1 MFYYA
6 GSLKIQHNMQMQTS
20 SAWESFYVMS
30 DLILARVSE
39 TLATEQ
45 SLESLVRQLLEMLE
59 IVTDMESTYLTK
71 VDITARLQHIL
82 YARNSK
88 QMTIP
93 EGLSVTLF
101 SNDVPERWPECEAA
115 KALGITTYM
124 SIPVHLAD
132 GSLYGTLCATS
143 TAKKPLSARGEQMLK
158 LFAGLISQ
166 YIQKESLVTQLREAN
181 AALIAHSYTDAL
193 TGLPNRRAIF
203 EDLTT
208 LFSLARHLK
217 RNAII
222 AFIDLDDFKLINDRY
237 GHEAG
242 DQFLI
247 EVGKRLTA
255 EKQQDDIIG
264 RLGGDEFLVATLS
277 NVENEEQIHL
287 LRTRLSARIAGE
299 YWLGSISIIYP
310 GASLGVIEVDPG
322 VTDPDSALRAA
333 DIAMYQDKKGKSKT
347 GFLAMD

>member
-1 MFYYA
+1 
-6 GSLKIQHNMQMQTS
+6 
-20 SAWESFYVMS
+20 MS
-30 DLILARVSE
+30 DIILARVSE

-45 SLESLVRQLLEMLE
+45 SLEGLVRQLLEMLE

-71 VDITARLQHIL
+71 IDIEARLQHIL

-93 EGLSVTLF
+93 EGLSVTWDETLCKRALDSDTVF

-143 TAKKPLSARGEQMLK
+143 TARKPLSERGEQVLK
-158 LFAGLISQ
+158 LFAGLIAQS
-166 YIQKESLVTQLREAN
+166 IQKESLVTQLREAN

-264 RLGGDEFLVATLS
+264 RLGGDEFLVASLS
-277 NVENEEQIHL
+277 NAGNEEQINL

-299 YWLGSISIIYP
+299 YWLGTISIIYP

-347 GFLAMD
+347 GFLVMD

>member
-1 MFYYA
+1 
-6 GSLKIQHNMQMQTS
+6 
-20 SAWESFYVMS
+20 
-30 DLILARVSE
+30 
-39 TLATEQ
+39 
-45 SLESLVRQLLEMLE
+45 
-59 IVTDMESTYLTK
+59 
-71 VDITARLQHIL
+71 
-82 YARNSK
+82 
-88 QMTIP
+88 
-93 EGLSVTLF
+93 
-101 SNDVPERWPECEAA
+101 
-115 KALGITTYM
+115 
-124 SIPVHLAD
+124 
-132 GSLYGTLCATS
+132 
-143 TAKKPLSARGEQMLK
+143 MLK